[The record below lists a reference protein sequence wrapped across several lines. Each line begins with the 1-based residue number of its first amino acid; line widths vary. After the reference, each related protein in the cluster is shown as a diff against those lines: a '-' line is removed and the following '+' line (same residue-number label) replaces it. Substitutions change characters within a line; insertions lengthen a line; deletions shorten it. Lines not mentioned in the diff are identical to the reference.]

1 MRDMRDEPVFPLG
14 RENPGDEMDA
24 MAMDL
29 VLLMVRA
36 QQMARGGTA
45 LSMTVEAPP
54 ITEQEVW
61 GWRN

>member
-1 MRDMRDEPVFPLG
+1 MRDMRDESVFPLG
-14 RENPGDEMDA
+14 WESPGEEMDEMV
-24 MAMDL
+24 MGM

-45 LSMTVEAPP
+45 LSRTVEAPS

>member
-1 MRDMRDEPVFPLG
+1 MRDEPVFPLG
-14 RENPGDEMDA
+14 PGDEMDE
-24 MAMDL
+24 MAMGL

-45 LSMTVEAPP
+45 LSRTVEAPP

>member
-1 MRDMRDEPVFPLG
+1 MRDMRDEPVFPIG
-14 RENPGDEMDA
+14 WENPGDEMDE
-24 MAMDL
+24 MAMGL

-45 LSMTVEAPP
+45 LSRTVEAPP

>member
-1 MRDMRDEPVFPLG
+1 MRDMRDEPVLPLG
-14 RENPGDEMDA
+14 PGDEMDE
-24 MAMDL
+24 MAMGL

-36 QQMARGGTA
+36 QQMARGG
-45 LSMTVEAPP
+45 SVMSRTVEAPP

>member
-1 MRDMRDEPVFPLG
+1 MFDMRDEPVFPL
-14 RENPGDEMDA
+14 ESGDDMDM
-24 MAMDL
+24 MAISM

-45 LSMTVEAPP
+45 LSRTVEAPP
-54 ITEQEVW
+54 ITEDEVW

>member
-1 MRDMRDEPVFPLG
+1 MRDMRDEPVFPLESG
-14 RENPGDEMDA
+14 DDMDEMV
-24 MAMDL
+24 MGM

-45 LSMTVEAPP
+45 LSRTVEAPP

>member
-1 MRDMRDEPVFPLG
+1 MRDEPVFPL
-14 RENPGDEMDA
+14 ESGDDMDM
-24 MAMDL
+24 MAISM

-45 LSMTVEAPP
+45 LSRTVEAPP
-54 ITEQEVW
+54 ITEDEVW